1 MIVSPQ
7 GQGARSTL
15 DRAGHALLFMA
26 LGPLILGLNFL
37 VDLWWFVRHLYKM
50 DLEKSNT
57 GRSKMD
63 SAGDASSSS
72 RVEINRRTYR
82 KMVEYFSQRNEQMVQ

>member
-26 LGPLILGLNFL
+26 LGPIILCLNFL
-37 VDLWWFVRHLYKM
+37 VDLGWFIRHLYKM

-63 SAGDASSSS
+63 SIDTSSTS

>member
-15 DRAGHALLFMA
+15 DRAGHALLFVA
-26 LGPLILGLNFL
+26 LGPLILCLNFL

-63 SAGDASSSS
+63 SGDASSS